1 MKIKSTEDLVTNV
14 VKARLQ
20 RNQNW
25 LCVITGDTGTGKS
38 FSSLRLGSLV
48 DEDFRIEN
56 VVFDIKELIDLIEVR
71 PPGSLLVL
79 DEAGISFG
87 SRDFMSKQNKVM
99 SSVIQMFRFKQIAL
113 IWTLP
118 DISMIDIQARRLMH
132 NFLETQPIDYKKEQ
146 TRVKWFEVY
155 IDRWTG
161 EFRHRFMKV
170 ETGNMGFAVVKVV
183 NFNKPSEDL
192 IKSYEKKKKQAFE
205 NLLSTARNKL
215 R

>member
-1 MKIKSTEDLVTNV
+1 MTSV

-38 FSSLRLGSLV
+38 FSSLRLGSLI
-48 DEDFRIEN
+48 DEDFKIEN
-56 VVFDIKELIDLIEVR
+56 VVFDVKELIDLIEVR

-192 IKSYEKKKKQAFE
+192 IKSYEKKKRQAFE

-215 R
+215 K

>member
-1 MKIKSTEDLVTNV
+1 MTNV

-56 VVFDIKELIDLIEVR
+56 VVFDVKELIDLIEVR

-192 IKSYEKKKKQAFE
+192 IKSYEKKKEQAFE

-215 R
+215 K

>member
-56 VVFDIKELIDLIEVR
+56 VVFDVKELIDLIEVR